1 MSKTLTIAAQPRA
14 EKGSRAM
21 RCLRATGRVPA
32 VIYGHGQEPVHL
44 SVDRHEFDG
53 LLRHGG
59 HGLLDVNVGSAT
71 ESAVI
76 KDVQFDAFGRE
87 ILHVDFARVSRG
99 ERVIVEVPIVLKGT
113 AAGVAE
119 GGVVNW
125 MLHSLHVECPV
136 ENIIEQLPV
145 NIANL
150 RLNQAL
156 LIKDLQLPEG
166 LTLEHDP
173 ELVVVQVAP
182 PQRQAEPSELEAVAA
197 EPELIRR
204 EAKTEEEPAEK

>member
-1 MSKTLTIAAQPRA
+1 MSQTQSIAAQPRA

-21 RCLRATGRVPA
+21 RRLRAQGRIPA
-32 VIYGHGQEPVHL
+32 VMYGHGQEPAHL

-53 LLRHGG
+53 LMRHGA
-59 HGLLDVNVGSAT
+59 HGLLDVQFGDST

-87 ILHVDFARVSRG
+87 VLHVDFARISRG
-99 ERVIVEVPIVLKGT
+99 ERVVVEVQVVLKGT
-113 AAGVAE
+113 APGATE

-125 MLHSLHVECPV
+125 LLHSLDVECPA

-145 NIANL
+145 NIGNL
-150 RLNQAL
+150 HLNQGI

-166 LTLEHDP
+166 LTVKHDP
-173 ELVVVQVAP
+173 ELVVVQVTP
-182 PQRQAEPSELEAVAA
+182 PQREVEATETDLGAA

-204 EAKTEEEPAEK
+204 EAKADEEPAEK